1 MDPVGEYVNGRS
13 YKYLLQSHLLLLIPA
28 SSRYSSAGNRTKAS
42 FVRPSLLPSSLSR
55 FLVSWLLYLTSFYCL
70 HPLFMRFSKISAL
83 LCAVGVLAAPST
95 HEARDLAVSP
105 DGKCGGASGQTCL
118 NSYLGDCCSKAG
130 TCGEGAFFCG
140 LGCQKEFGACIPT
153 YKGKLVSQNG
163 LCGHDVTCK
172 GSKFGDCCGS
182 DNWWY
187 VKHPET
193 HQDIVTD
200 AQQWK
205 LQRFLR
211 YWLPGREWILR
222 LRMALGLQEIF
233 GF

>member
-1 MDPVGEYVNGRS
+1 
-13 YKYLLQSHLLLLIPA
+13 
-28 SSRYSSAGNRTKAS
+28 
-42 FVRPSLLPSSLSR
+42 
-55 FLVSWLLYLTSFYCL
+55 
-70 HPLFMRFSKISAL
+70 MRFSKISAL

-222 LRMALGLQEIF
+222 LHMALGLQEIF